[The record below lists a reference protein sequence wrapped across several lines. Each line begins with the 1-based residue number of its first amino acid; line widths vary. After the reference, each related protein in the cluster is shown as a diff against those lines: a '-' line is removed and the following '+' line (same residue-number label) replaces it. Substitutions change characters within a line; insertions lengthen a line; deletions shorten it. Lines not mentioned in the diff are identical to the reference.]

1 MPPPNQ
7 HHPRHGEGHTSPTP
21 APTTPHTATHAPQH
35 QHNTPNPPKKIHTP
49 GRGEISFPP
58 NKATPGTCRPAAP
71 QRRLN
76 RPPHPAAARPPRG
89 PLEAAARPAC
99 PPHRPPHRAAGRA
112 SRQARH
118 RAALEGVK
126 KGGNG
131 EALSTQRA
139 CAVKVAKPNWAG
151 RAMAGAKGYKGR
163 RGGPW
168 GPAEW
173 GAAGLGPGKEAG
185 RNAEPLVSAPGI
197 TTTPHSSPGGGGGGG
212 TFGLWCHVF
221 FPQNPSRPPGPGCRP
236 RIHPG
241 RLFSARFF
249 LLGFFFSE
257 TGFKAPPK

>member
-131 EALSTQRA
+131 EALSPQRA

-197 TTTPHSSPGGGGGGG
+197 TTTPHSSPGGGGRHI
-212 TFGLWCHVF
+212 WPVVPRF
-221 FPQNPSRPPGPGCRP
+221 FP
-236 RIHPG
+236 
-241 RLFSARFF
+241 
-249 LLGFFFSE
+249 
-257 TGFKAPPK
+257 PKPEQTPWAWV